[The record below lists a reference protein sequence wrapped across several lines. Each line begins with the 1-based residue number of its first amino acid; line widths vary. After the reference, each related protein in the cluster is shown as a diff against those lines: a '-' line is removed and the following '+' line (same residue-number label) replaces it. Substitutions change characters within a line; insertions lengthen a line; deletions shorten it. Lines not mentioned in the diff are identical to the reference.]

1 MVRAGNSR
9 GFSRWA
15 RSALV
20 AAGCGMAVSAFAA
33 SAGSGQAYGLTA
45 GVELLGQPLVTVAPL
60 VPTGLQAA
68 LPDFDVTGPLLNINV
83 PLSAT
88 VGVPGVLTTQLDL
101 TLGTGVVTSKTK
113 STLAQNRV
121 ESSAETASLNL
132 GLAQT
137 ITTLGVP
144 ATLNLLQASSGVI
157 TSKAKMTCENGIPKA
172 SGEATIAGLNLT
184 ALPLFGGPGLALV
197 DVDIDATTTPD
208 YEVANPLGLGLL
220 RVTANQQTVTPNSI
234 TVNALRIELNV
245 LGVVVADIAIGHSE
259 ASIDNCAP
267 TVTLN
272 QPPLPTAINAATD
285 QTNVLVSGVCS
296 AGSGD
301 VTITSSPTPSVSQTL
316 ACVVDGNGDGSYSG
330 VINTTAAPQGT
341 LTITASQTASGDT
354 DSDDKQVLK
363 DTVAPA
369 VTITSV
375 TPSPVNAANQ
385 GAFTASGAC
394 TPGDGNV
401 AVSISS
407 SGGGAPINLM
417 PVCTDIGGGNG
428 TWTVGPL
435 SVSGLND
442 GTLTVNASQT
452 DAAQN
457 TGAATPVTANKDT
470 QGPAVTVTSPV
481 APITSGNQ
489 SGYIVTGS
497 CESAPGNSQ
506 VTVTIGNLTYTV
518 DCINGQWTVG
528 PVNVGGL
535 PGPGSVVI
543 TATQTDAAGNPGNG
557 NAETTKATP
566 PVRPAPAP
574 VPVGGVWASLLLL
587 AAGAGFLRRRRAG

>member
-33 SAGSGQAYGLTA
+33 SAGSGQAYGLNGTVTLIGNPLLTVNAADTTLVSATA
-45 GVELLGQPLVTVAPL
+45 PNDFSPNPTEVTVL
-60 VPTGLQAA
+60 GVN
-68 LPDFDVTGPLLNINV
+68 LPNAIAVASLPI
-83 PLSAT
+83 S
-88 VGVPGVLTTQLDL
+88 
-101 TLGTGVVTSKTK
+101 TGVIASSTT

-121 ESSAETASLNL
+121 ESESTIASVS
-132 GLAQT
+132 
-137 ITTLGVP
+137 LGVNQIIP
-144 ATLNLLQASSGVI
+144 AVPPVIPNPIITNLLQLTTGAI
-157 TSKAKMTCENGIPKA
+157 TSTAKMSCVAGQPQA
-172 SGEATIAGLNLT
+172 SGESAIVNLNLITAALLGGLNVNLNVDAST
-184 ALPLFGGPGLALV
+184 LPNTV
-197 DVDIDATTTPD
+197 
-208 YEVANPLGLGLL
+208 VANVLGLL
-220 RVTANQQTVTPNSI
+220 TVTANRQTETLTSI
-234 TVNALRIELNV
+234 SVDALHVSLNV

-259 ASIDNCAP
+259 ASIDDCAP
-267 TVTLN
+267 TVTLL

-301 VTITSSPTPSVSQTL
+301 VTITSSPAPSVSQTL
-316 ACVVDGNGDGSYSG
+316 ACVVDVNGDGSYSG

>member
-33 SAGSGQAYGLTA
+33 SAGSGQAYGLNGTVTLLSNPLIAVNAADTA
-45 GVELLGQPLVTVAPL
+45 LVSATAPNDFSPNPTEVTVLGVNLPNAVL
-60 VPTGLQAA
+60 LASVP
-68 LPDFDVTGPLLNINV
+68 I
-83 PLSAT
+83 S
-88 VGVPGVLTTQLDL
+88 
-101 TLGTGVVTSKTK
+101 TGVITSSTT

-121 ESSAETASLNL
+121 ESESTIASVSLGVNQIIPAVPPLIPNPIITNLLQLTTGAITSTAKMSCVAGQPQASGESAIVNLNLTTAALLGLGGLNVNLNVDASTLPNTVVANVLGLLTVTANRQTETPTSISVDALHVSLNL
-132 GLAQT
+132 LGLA
-137 ITTLGVP
+137 
-144 ATLNLLQASSGVI
+144 
-157 TSKAKMTCENGIPKA
+157 
-172 SGEATIAGLNLT
+172 
-184 ALPLFGGPGLALV
+184 
-197 DVDIDATTTPD
+197 
-208 YEVANPLGLGLL
+208 
-220 RVTANQQTVTPNSI
+220 
-234 TVNALRIELNV
+234 
-245 LGVVVADIAIGHSE
+245 VVDIAIGHSE
-259 ASIDNCAP
+259 ASIDDCAP
-267 TVTLN
+267 TVTLL
-272 QPPLPTAINAATD
+272 QPPLPTAINAATN
-285 QTNVLVSGVCS
+285 QTTVPVSGVCS

-341 LTITASQTASGDT
+341 LTITASQTVSGDT

-407 SGGGAPINLM
+407 SGGGVPINLT
-417 PVCTDIGGGNG
+417 PVCTDNGGGNG

-470 QGPAVTVTSPV
+470 QGPAVTVTSP

-489 SGYIVTGS
+489 SSYTVSGT
-497 CESAPGNSQ
+497 CESATGNSQ